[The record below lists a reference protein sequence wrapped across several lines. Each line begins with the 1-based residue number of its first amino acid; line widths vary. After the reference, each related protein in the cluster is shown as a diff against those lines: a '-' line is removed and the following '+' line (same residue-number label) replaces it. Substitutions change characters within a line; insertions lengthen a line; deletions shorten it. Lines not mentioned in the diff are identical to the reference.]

1 MEKIKKFDEFTIN
14 KTLEKPIVDFSCLTV
29 SDAEIEEWYENVRD
43 NIDLSIHDHEYD
55 YFSSNDILIEKKGD
69 ILPLDDF
76 CGSIIEKYRFSKN
89 QFVKKEYN
97 NGIGIYTAIY
107 KDPDIAE
114 SLDTDMRMH
123 GFFLSKREI
132 KSSVAYFF
140 FEPLKQSNV
149 NSLVFSKK
157 CIYHYTPISN
167 VDNILKNGLIPRNDC
182 NPVYKY
188 PPRVYFTLYENNG
201 LANSLR
207 KTLEENSMPTESH
220 YMLLKINVVELKN
233 DIDFYFDAFC
243 ANCVFTPNLILP
255 EYISKHKEGYLLG
268 GDKFRII
275 RTFEQYKR

>member
-1 MEKIKKFDEFTIN
+1 MEHIKNFDEYTIN
-14 KTLEKPIVDFSCLTV
+14 KELEKPEVDFSCLDISENEV
-29 SDAEIEEWYENVRD
+29 EEWYKKVRD

-55 YFSSNDILIEKKGD
+55 YFSSGDILIENKMD

-76 CGSIIEKYRFSKN
+76 CGNIIKKYHFSKN

-97 NGIGIYTAIY
+97 NGIGIYIAIY

-114 SLDTDMRMH
+114 MLDIDMRMN

-132 KSSVAYFF
+132 KTNLVYFF
-140 FEPLKQSNV
+140 FEPLKQTNV
-149 NSLVFSKK
+149 NHLVFSKK
-157 CIYHYTPISN
+157 VIYHYTPFSN
-167 VDNILKNGLIPRNDC
+167 VDNILKNGLEPRNDC

-207 KTLEENSMPTESH
+207 KTLEENSIPTESH
-220 YMLLKINVVELKN
+220 YMLLKINVETLKD

-243 ANCVFTPNLILP
+243 ENCVFTPNLILP
-255 EYISKHKEGYLLG
+255 EYISKFKEGYLLG
-268 GDKFRII
+268 GDKFKII
-275 RTFEQYKR
+275 KTF